1 MIQEVGDYLQDKMS
15 NHSKER
21 NAYAHITLCVKN
33 KFGLS
38 YKDIIDDDYKKVAE
52 YIDFLKKKS

>member
-38 YKDIIDDDYKKVAE
+38 YKFFKKNS
-52 YIDFLKKKS
+52 I

>member
-1 MIQEVGDYLQDKMS
+1 MNKENTNKIWKMIQEVGDYLQDKMS

-38 YKDIIDDDYKKVAE
+38 YKFFKKNS
-52 YIDFLKKKS
+52 I